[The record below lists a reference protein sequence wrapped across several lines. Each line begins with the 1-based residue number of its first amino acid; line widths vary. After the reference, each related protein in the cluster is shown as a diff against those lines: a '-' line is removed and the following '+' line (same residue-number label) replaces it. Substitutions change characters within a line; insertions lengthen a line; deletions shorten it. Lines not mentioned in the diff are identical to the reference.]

1 VAWTAR
7 AAIASAEDAGAP
19 APPAT
24 DAGASAPP
32 ATSASPSAPPA
43 SSATPPAPPAAS
55 AQATPSPRPRDSG
68 DKVDYTTKRYELA
81 GFPLI
86 GGDSDIGFE
95 FGGVA
100 TLSRFAN
107 GIVPYQW
114 NMDLLLAAS
123 VKSGPS
129 GLEFTQENV
138 QWNIDVPGLVGG
150 RVRIN
155 PQVAYNRT
163 INQLYFGIG
172 NASSAQAP
180 PGASPRYFEFD
191 DRQARVRALTRI
203 VLRAP
208 LDAVVG
214 AIYRFEDPGPYL
226 PSKLATDAASGVAL
240 GVEPLSLVT
249 LAAGVLYDTR
259 DSEIFPHQGSYHQ
272 IGLRGTLGMPT
283 GADVRY
289 GEAGAMLAIYRP
301 IEGPFV
307 LALRGVVDLQFGN
320 VPAYDLYTGGPFQ
333 TYEMPGGSAAIR
345 GVPEGRYSGLVKVLG
360 NAELRALLVE
370 LRVLGQ
376 RFRLG
381 GNLLFD
387 AGRLWANYTF
397 SSPLDG
403 SGLGIKWGAG
413 AGFYLVWGQ
422 AAVFRIEVAYSPDAT
437 SENSNLPLG
446 IYVEDGVMF

>member
-1 VAWTAR
+1 VAVWTALSGR
-7 AAIASAEDAGAP
+7 IASAENRTPAAAPAIGQDGATNVSPAAGEAGASGASPAEAP
-19 APPAT
+19 APA
-24 DAGASAPP
+24 APH
-32 ATSASPSAPPA
+32 SHD
-43 SSATPPAPPAAS
+43 
-55 AQATPSPRPRDSG
+55 RG

-100 TLSRFAN
+100 TLSHFAH
-107 GIVPYQW
+107 GVVPYEW

-129 GLEFTQENV
+129 GPELTQENA
-138 QWNIDVPGLVGG
+138 QWNVDAPGLAGG
-150 RVRIN
+150 KLRVN

-172 NASSAQAP
+172 NASSPVPP
-180 PGASPRYFEFD
+180 PGAPARYFEFE
-191 DRQARVRALTRI
+191 DRQARVRALARI
-203 VLRAP
+203 VWRAP
-208 LDAVVG
+208 LDAVIG
-214 AIYRFEDPGPYL
+214 LIYRFENPGPYF
-226 PSKLATDAASGVAL
+226 PSKLATDAASGAAL
-240 GVEPLSLVT
+240 GVEPLSLAT
-249 LAAGVLYDTR
+249 LAAGVIYDTR
-259 DSEIFPHQGSYHQ
+259 DNEIFPRRGSYHQ
-272 IGLRGTLGMPT
+272 VGLRGTVGIPT

-289 GEAGAMLAIYRP
+289 GEAGAMLATYKP
-301 IEGPFV
+301 LGGPFV
-307 LALRGVVDLQFGN
+307 LALRVVVDLQFGN

-345 GVPEGRYSGLVKVLG
+345 GVPEGRYSGLVKALG
-360 NAELRALLVE
+360 NAELRALLIH

-403 SGLGIKWGAG
+403 SGFGLKWGAG
-413 AGFYLVWGQ
+413 VGCYLVWGQ
-422 AAVFRIEVAYSPDAT
+422 AAVFRIEVAYSPDAA
-437 SENSNLPLG
+437 SENPNLPLG

>member
-1 VAWTAR
+1 LSRSARIRARCALLAATWTLPAGVS
-7 AAIASAEDAGAP
+7 SADDAG
-19 APPAT
+19 T
-24 DAGASAPP
+24 
-32 ATSASPSAPPA
+32 
-43 SSATPPAPPAAS
+43 SSAHAVEEPAQGPPD
-55 AQATPSPRPRDSG
+55 PRDRG
-68 DKVDYTTKRYELA
+68 DKVDYATKRYELA

-100 TLSRFAN
+100 TLSRFAH
-107 GIVPYQW
+107 GTVPYEW

-123 VKSGPS
+123 VKGGPS
-129 GLEFTQENV
+129 GPELTQQNA
-138 QWNIDVPGLVGG
+138 QWNIDVPGLAGG
-150 RVRIN
+150 SVRIN

-180 PGASPRYFEFD
+180 PGAPARYFEFD

-203 VLRAP
+203 VWRAP
-208 LDAVVG
+208 LDVVIG
-214 AIYRFEDPGPYL
+214 AIYRFEDPGPYD
-226 PSKLATDAASGVAL
+226 PSKLATDAASGAAR

-249 LAAGVLYDTR
+249 LAAGVVYDTR
-259 DSEIFPHQGSYHQ
+259 DSEIFPRSGSYHQ
-272 IGLRGTLGMPT
+272 VGLRGTLGLPM
-283 GADVRY
+283 GAAVRY
-289 GEAGAMLAIYRP
+289 GEAGAMLATYKP
-301 IEGPFV
+301 LGGPFV
-307 LALRGVVDLQFGN
+307 LALRAVVDLQFGN

-345 GVPEGRYSGLVKVLG
+345 GVPEGRYSGLIKVLG
-360 NAELRALLVE
+360 NAELRALLVR

-387 AGRLWANYTF
+387 TGRLWANYTF
-397 SSPLDG
+397 SSALDG
-403 SGLGIKWGAG
+403 SGLGLKWGAG
-413 AGFYLVWGQ
+413 AGAYLVWGQ

-437 SENSNLPLG
+437 SENPSLPLG